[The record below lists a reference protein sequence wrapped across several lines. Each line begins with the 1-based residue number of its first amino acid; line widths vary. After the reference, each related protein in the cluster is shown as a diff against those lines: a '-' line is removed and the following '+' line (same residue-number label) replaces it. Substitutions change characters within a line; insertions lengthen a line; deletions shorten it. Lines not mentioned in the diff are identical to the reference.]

1 MEIKKVLTSNYIQLN
16 ALACD
21 GECAYVFMDTEL
33 SSWYLKFL
41 YFLRL
46 DHSSLSSER
55 KTSNMNISFHL
66 GDS

>member
-1 MEIKKVLTSNYIQLN
+1 MEIKKVLTSNYIQLYV
-16 ALACD
+16 LVCD

-33 SSWYLKFL
+33 SLWYLKFL

-46 DHSSLSSER
+46 DPSSLSSER
-55 KTSNMNISFHL
+55 KTSNMNFSFHL